1 MDIGAQR
8 VKQRRR
14 MSTGSEAFS
23 LSACLDDIKFVLLC
37 FFTLIE
43 TI

>member
-8 VKQRRR
+8 VKQRGWTL
-14 MSTGSEAFS
+14 TGSEAFS
-23 LSACLDDIKFVLLC
+23 LSTCLDDIKFVLLC